1 MDSHDNDQSAAN
13 GDVAENP
20 STNELRTDQSDFST
34 ILALLF
40 RRFDLI
46 CRCADDL
53 TDHIV
58 PFENTTPINLINV
71 LCVFLFW

>member
-20 STNELRTDQSDFST
+20 STNELRSVQSDFST

-40 RRFDLI
+40 RRFDLGTHYVYWAPLKYTI
-46 CRCADDL
+46 TVQFMFR
-53 TDHIV
+53 
-58 PFENTTPINLINV
+58 
-71 LCVFLFW
+71 